1 MPVPGSVPAGGP
13 PGITGAS
20 GLLPAQYLPLL
31 PAAGAG
37 SVSADLPSDHGRG
50 EGAAAGASEDSV
62 QPGGQREKQQEARP
76 GRAELAADS
85 ALALALAVV
94 LTMATYFVSQ
104 HRASVRPFD
113 AGGAAL
119 VIASSAVLAARRT
132 WPVAVLAVVFGIILT
147 YLAIGY
153 PDGPIWVTLIIAFF
167 TAVVRGQRLV
177 GVAAAIAVFG
187 VFLLIHPLLGRGPV
201 PSAAGLAAVAAWPLV
216 ILGTAEAVRIRRVRA
231 AEAARIREEE
241 TLRRASEERLRIAR
255 ELHDSLG
262 HYLSMISV
270 QSGVALNLNPG
281 LPGQVA
287 ESLSAIR
294 QASRE
299 GLRELRSVLRI
310 LRQDGEPAPHA
321 PPPTLARLSDL
332 VNHAA
337 AAGLQVRAET
347 GGTVRELPFG
357 IDQAA
362 FRIVQEALTNVTR
375 HAGTDT
381 ATVRIRYGQHD
392 LTLQVDDDGHGSNDG
407 PLPPGGS
414 GIAGM
419 RERAAALGGELHAGP
434 RPRGGFRVTATLPLD
449 GSE

>member
-1 MPVPGSVPAGGP
+1 
-13 PGITGAS
+13 
-20 GLLPAQYLPLL
+20 
-31 PAAGAG
+31 
-37 SVSADLPSDHGRG
+37 
-50 EGAAAGASEDSV
+50 V
-62 QPGGQREKQQEARP
+62 QPSRQRDKQQEARP
-76 GRAELAADS
+76 GRAGIAADS
-85 ALALALAVV
+85 ALALALAAV
-94 LTMATYFVSQ
+94 LTVATYFVSQ
-104 HRASVRPFD
+104 RRASVRPFD
-113 AGGAAL
+113 AGAAAL
-119 VIASSAVLAARRT
+119 VIASAAALAARRT
-132 WPVAVLAVVFGIILT
+132 RPVAVLAVVFGIVLA
-147 YLAIGY
+147 YLATGY
-153 PDGPIWVTLIIAFF
+153 PDGPIWLALIIAFF
-167 TAVVRGQRLV
+167 TAVVRGHRLV
-177 GVAAAIAVFG
+177 GVAAVIAVFG
-187 VFLLIHPLLGRGPV
+187 MFLLIHPLLGRGPA

-216 ILGTAEAVRIRRVRA
+216 ILGAAEAVRIRRVRA

-241 TLRRASEERLRIAR
+241 ALRRASEERLRIAR

-294 QASRE
+294 QASKE

-321 PPPTLARLSDL
+321 PPPALARLGDL
-332 VNHAA
+332 TGHAA

-347 GGTVRELPFG
+347 SGTVRELPFG
-357 IDQAA
+357 VDQAA

-381 ATVRIRYGQHD
+381 ATVRVLYGQHD
-392 LTLQVDDDGHGSNDG
+392 LTVQVDDDGRGRDDG
-407 PLPPGGS
+407 LPPPGGS

-434 RPRGGFRVTATLPLD
+434 RPGGGFRVTAALPLD

>member
-1 MPVPGSVPAGGP
+1 M
-13 PGITGAS
+13 
-20 GLLPAQYLPLL
+20 Q
-31 PAAGAG
+31 
-37 SVSADLPSDHGRG
+37 PS
-50 EGAAAGASEDSV
+50 
-62 QPGGQREKQQEARP
+62 GQRDKQQEARP
-76 GRAELAADS
+76 GRAGLAADS
-85 ALALALAVV
+85 ALALVLAAV
-94 LTMATYFVSQ
+94 LTVATYFVSQ
-104 HRASVRPFD
+104 HQASVRPFD
-113 AGGAAL
+113 AGAAAL
-119 VIASSAVLAARRT
+119 VIAAAAVLAARRT
-132 WPVAVLAVVFGIILT
+132 RPVAVLAVVFGIVLA
-147 YLAIGY
+147 YLATGY
-153 PDGPIWVTLIIAFF
+153 ADGPIWLTLIIAFF
-167 TAVVRGQRLV
+167 TAVVRGHRLA
-177 GVAAAIAVFG
+177 GVAATIAVFG
-187 VFLLIHPLLGRGPV
+187 IFLLIHPLLGRGPA

-216 ILGTAEAVRIRRVRA
+216 ILGAAEAVRIRRVRA

-241 TLRRASEERLRIAR
+241 ALRRASEERLRIAR

-294 QASRE
+294 QASKE

-321 PPPTLARLSDL
+321 PPPALARLGDL
-332 VNHAA
+332 AGHAA

-347 GGTVRELPFG
+347 SGTVRELPFG
-357 IDQAA
+357 VDQAA

-392 LTLQVDDDGHGSNDG
+392 LTVQVDDDGRGRNDG
-407 PLPPGGS
+407 LPPPGGS

-419 RERAAALGGELHAGP
+419 RERATALGGELNAGP
-434 RPRGGFRVTATLPLD
+434 RPAGGFRVTATLPLD

>member
-1 MPVPGSVPAGGP
+1 
-13 PGITGAS
+13 
-20 GLLPAQYLPLL
+20 
-31 PAAGAG
+31 
-37 SVSADLPSDHGRG
+37 
-50 EGAAAGASEDSV
+50 V
-62 QPGGQREKQQEARP
+62 QPGGQRDKQHEARV
-76 GRAELAADS
+76 GRAGLAADS
-85 ALALALAVV
+85 ALALVLAVV
-94 LTMATYFVSQ
+94 LTVATYYVSQ

-113 AGGAAL
+113 AGAAAL
-119 VIASSAVLAARRT
+119 VVAASVTLAARRAR
-132 WPVAVLAVVFGIILT
+132 PVAVLAVEFAIVLG
-147 YLAIGY
+147 YLAAGY
-153 PDGPIWVTLIIAFF
+153 PDGPIWLTLIIAFF
-167 TAVVRGQRLV
+167 TAVVLGHRLA

-187 VFLLIHPLLGRGPV
+187 LFLVIHPLLGRGPA
-201 PSAAGLAAVAAWPLV
+201 PSGATVAAVAAWPLV
-216 ILGTAEAVRIRRVRA
+216 ILGAAEAVRIRRVRA
-231 AEAARIREEE
+231 AEAVRIREEE
-241 TLRRASEERLRIAR
+241 ALRRASDERLRIAR

-270 QSGVALNLNPG
+270 QSGVALNLNHD

-294 QASRE
+294 QASKE

-321 PPPTLARLSDL
+321 PPPALARLGDL
-332 VNHAA
+332 VDHAA

-357 IDQAA
+357 VDQAA

-381 ATVRIRYGQHD
+381 ATVRVRYGQHD
-392 LTLQVDDDGHGSNDG
+392 LTVQVDDDGQERNDG
-407 PLPPGGS
+407 LPPPGGS
-414 GIAGM
+414 GIPGM

-434 RPRGGFRVTATLPLD
+434 RPGGGFRVTATLPLG

>member
-1 MPVPGSVPAGGP
+1 M
-13 PGITGAS
+13 
-20 GLLPAQYLPLL
+20 
-31 PAAGAG
+31 
-37 SVSADLPSDHGRG
+37 
-50 EGAAAGASEDSV
+50 
-62 QPGGQREKQQEARP
+62 QPGGRRDKQQAARI
-76 GRAELAADS
+76 GRAGLAADS
-85 ALALALAVV
+85 ALALVLAVV
-94 LTMATYFVSQ
+94 LTVATYFVSQ

-113 AGGAAL
+113 AGAAAL
-119 VIASSAVLAARRT
+119 VVAASVALAARRT
-132 WPVAVLAVVFGIILT
+132 WPVAVLAVEFGILLA
-147 YLAIGY
+147 YLAAGY
-153 PDGPIWVTLIIAFF
+153 PEGPIWLALIIAFF
-167 TAVVRGQRLV
+167 TAVVRGHRLA

-187 VFLLIHPLLGRGPV
+187 LFLLIHPLLGRGPA
-201 PSAAGLAAVAAWPLV
+201 PSAAALAAVAAWPLV
-216 ILGTAEAVRIRRVRA
+216 ILAAAEAVRIRRVRA
-231 AEAARIREEE
+231 AEAAMIREEE
-241 TLRRASEERLRIAR
+241 ALRRASDERLRIAR

-270 QSGVALNLNPG
+270 QSGVALNLNHD

-294 QASRE
+294 QASKE

-321 PPPTLARLSDL
+321 PPPALARLGDL

-357 IDQAA
+357 VDQAA

-381 ATVRIRYGQHD
+381 ATVRVRYGRHD
-392 LTLQVDDDGHGSNDG
+392 LTVQVDDDGQGRNG
-407 PLPPGGS
+407 GLPPPGGS
-414 GIAGM
+414 GITGM

-434 RPRGGFRVTATLPLD
+434 RPGGGFRVTATLPLD
-449 GSE
+449 GNE

>member
-1 MPVPGSVPAGGP
+1 M
-13 PGITGAS
+13 
-20 GLLPAQYLPLL
+20 
-31 PAAGAG
+31 
-37 SVSADLPSDHGRG
+37 
-50 EGAAAGASEDSV
+50 
-62 QPGGQREKQQEARP
+62 QPGGQRDRQQEARP
-76 GRAELAADS
+76 GRAGLAADS
-85 ALALALAVV
+85 ALALVLAAV
-94 LTMATYFVSQ
+94 LTVATYFVSQ
-104 HRASVRPFD
+104 HRASMRPFD
-113 AGGAAL
+113 AGAAAL
-119 VIASSAVLAARRT
+119 VIASAAALAARRT
-132 WPVAVLAVVFGIILT
+132 RPVAVLAAVFAIVLA
-147 YLAIGY
+147 YLVTGY
-153 PDGPIWVTLIIAFF
+153 PDGPIWLALIIAFF
-167 TAVVRGQRLV
+167 TAVVRGHRLA

-187 VFLLIHPLLGRGPV
+187 IFLLIHPLLGRGPV

-216 ILGTAEAVRIRRVRA
+216 ILGAAEAVRIRRVRA

-241 TLRRASEERLRIAR
+241 ALRRASDERLRIAR

-294 QASRE
+294 QASKE

-321 PPPTLARLSDL
+321 PPPALARLGDL

-347 GGTVRELPFG
+347 SGTARELPFG
-357 IDQAA
+357 VDQAA

-381 ATVRIRYGQHD
+381 AIVRIRYGQHD
-392 LTLQVDDDGHGSNDG
+392 LTVQVDDDGQGRNDG
-407 PLPPGGS
+407 LPPPGGS

-434 RPRGGFRVTATLPLD
+434 RPGGGFRVTATLPLD

>member
-1 MPVPGSVPAGGP
+1 
-13 PGITGAS
+13 
-20 GLLPAQYLPLL
+20 
-31 PAAGAG
+31 
-37 SVSADLPSDHGRG
+37 
-50 EGAAAGASEDSV
+50 V
-62 QPGGQREKQQEARP
+62 QPGGRRDKQQAARI
-76 GRAELAADS
+76 GRAGLAADS
-85 ALALALAVV
+85 ALALVLAVV
-94 LTMATYFVSQ
+94 LTVATYFVSQ

-113 AGGAAL
+113 AGAAAL
-119 VIASSAVLAARRT
+119 VVAASVALAARRT
-132 WPVAVLAVVFGIILT
+132 WPVAVLAVEFGILLA
-147 YLAIGY
+147 YLAAGY
-153 PDGPIWVTLIIAFF
+153 PEGPIWLALIIAFF
-167 TAVVRGQRLV
+167 TAVVRGHRLA
-177 GVAAAIAVFG
+177 GVAASIAVFG
-187 VFLLIHPLLGRGPV
+187 LFLLIHPLLGRGPA
-201 PSAAGLAAVAAWPLV
+201 PSAAALAAVAAWPLV
-216 ILGTAEAVRIRRVRA
+216 VLAAAEAVRIRRVRA
-231 AEAARIREEE
+231 AEAAMIREEE
-241 TLRRASEERLRIAR
+241 ALRRASDERLRIAR

-270 QSGVALNLNPG
+270 QSGVALNLNHD

-294 QASRE
+294 QASKE

-321 PPPTLARLSDL
+321 PPPALARLGDL

-357 IDQAA
+357 VDQAA

-381 ATVRIRYGQHD
+381 ATVRVRYGRHD
-392 LTLQVDDDGHGSNDG
+392 LTVQVDDDGQGRNG
-407 PLPPGGS
+407 GLPRPGGS

-434 RPRGGFRVTATLPLD
+434 RPGGGYRVTATLPLG

>member
-1 MPVPGSVPAGGP
+1 M
-13 PGITGAS
+13 
-20 GLLPAQYLPLL
+20 
-31 PAAGAG
+31 
-37 SVSADLPSDHGRG
+37 
-50 EGAAAGASEDSV
+50 
-62 QPGGQREKQQEARP
+62 QPGGQRDTQQKAPP
-76 GRAELAADS
+76 GRAGLAADS
-85 ALALALAVV
+85 ALGLALAAV
-94 LTMATYFVSQ
+94 LTAATYFVSQ

-113 AGGAAL
+113 AGAAAL
-119 VIASSAVLAARRT
+119 IIASSAALAARRT
-132 WPVAVLAVVFGIILT
+132 RPVAVLAAVFGIV
-147 YLAIGY
+147 LAYVAAGY
-153 PDGPIWVTLIIAFF
+153 PDGPIWLTLIIAYF
-167 TAVVRGQRLV
+167 TAVVRGHRLA
-177 GVAAAIAVFG
+177 GVATAIAVFG
-187 VFLLIHPLLGRGPV
+187 IFVLIHPVLGRGPV
-201 PSAAGLAAVAAWPLV
+201 PSAAEVAAVAAWPLV
-216 ILGTAEAVRIRRVRA
+216 ILGAAEAVRIRRVRA

-241 TLRRASEERLRIAR
+241 ALRRASEERLRIAR

-294 QASRE
+294 QASKE
-299 GLRELRSVLRI
+299 GLRELRSALRI

-321 PPPTLARLSDL
+321 PPPGLARLGDL
-332 VNHAA
+332 TGHAA

-347 GGTVRELPFG
+347 GGAVRELPFG
-357 IDQAA
+357 VDQAA

-392 LTLQVDDDGHGSNDG
+392 LTVQVDDDGRERGDG
-407 PLPPGGS
+407 RPRPAGS

-434 RPRGGFRVTATLPLD
+434 RPGGGFRVTATLPLD
-449 GSE
+449 GSA

>member
-1 MPVPGSVPAGGP
+1 M
-13 PGITGAS
+13 
-20 GLLPAQYLPLL
+20 
-31 PAAGAG
+31 
-37 SVSADLPSDHGRG
+37 
-50 EGAAAGASEDSV
+50 
-62 QPGGQREKQQEARP
+62 QPDGQRNKPQEMRP
-76 GRAELAADS
+76 GRAALAADS
-85 ALALALAVV
+85 ALALVLAVV
-94 LTMATYFVSQ
+94 LTVATYFVSQ

-113 AGGAAL
+113 AGAAAL
-119 VIASSAVLAARRT
+119 VVASSVVLAARRR
-132 WPVAVLAVVFGIILT
+132 WPVAVLAMVFGIVLA
-147 YLAIGY
+147 YLVIGY
-153 PDGPIWVTLIIAFF
+153 PEGPIWLTLIIAFF
-167 TAVVRGQRLV
+167 TAVVCGHRLV

-187 VFLLIHPLLGRGPV
+187 MFLLIHPLLGRGPAL
-201 PSAAGLAAVAAWPLV
+201 SAAGVAAAAAWPLV
-216 ILGTAEAVRIRRVRA
+216 ILGAAEAVRIRRVRS
-231 AEAARIREEE
+231 AEAARIQEEAA
-241 TLRRASEERLRIAR
+241 LRRASDERLRIAR

-270 QSGVALNLNPG
+270 QSGVALNLNHD

-294 QASRE
+294 QASKE

-321 PPPTLARLSDL
+321 PPPGLARLGDL
-332 VNHAA
+332 VNQAA

-347 GGTVRELPFG
+347 GGRVRELPFG
-357 IDQAA
+357 VDQAA

-381 ATVRIRYGQHD
+381 ATLRVRYGQHD
-392 LTLQVDDDGHGSNDG
+392 LTVQVDDDGQGRSDSL
-407 PLPPGGS
+407 PPPGGS

-434 RPRGGFRVTATLPLD
+434 RPGGGFRVTATLPLD

>member
-1 MPVPGSVPAGGP
+1 MAVVR
-13 PGITGAS
+13 
-20 GLLPAQYLPLL
+20 
-31 PAAGAG
+31 
-37 SVSADLPSDHGRG
+37 GRPRLKQP
-50 EGAAAGASEDSV
+50 EDSV
-62 QPGGQREKQQEARP
+62 QPGGQRDKQQEARV
-76 GRAELAADS
+76 GRAGLAADS
-85 ALALALAVV
+85 ALALVLAVV
-94 LTMATYFVSQ
+94 LTVATYFVSQ

-113 AGGAAL
+113 AGAAAL
-119 VIASSAVLAARRT
+119 VVAASVALAARRT
-132 WPVAVLAVVFGIILT
+132 WPVAVLAVMFGIVLA

-153 PDGPIWVTLIIAFF
+153 PEGPIWLTLVIAFF
-167 TAVVRGQRLV
+167 TAVVRGHRLA

-187 VFLLIHPLLGRGPV
+187 IFLLIHPLLGRGPA
-201 PSAAGLAAVAAWPLV
+201 PSAAGIAAVAAWPLV
-216 ILGTAEAVRIRRVRA
+216 LLGAAEAVRIRRVRA

-241 TLRRASEERLRIAR
+241 ALRQASDERLRIAR

-270 QSGVALNLNPG
+270 QSGVALNLNHD

-287 ESLSAIR
+287 ESLAAIR
-294 QASRE
+294 QASKE

-321 PPPTLARLSDL
+321 PPPALARLGDL
-332 VNHAA
+332 VDHAA

-357 IDQAA
+357 VDQAA

-381 ATVRIRYGQHD
+381 ATVCVRYGQHD
-392 LTLQVDDDGHGSNDG
+392 LTVQVDDDGQGRNDSL
-407 PLPPGGS
+407 PPPGGS

-434 RPRGGFRVTATLPLD
+434 RPGGGFRVTATLPLD

>member
-1 MPVPGSVPAGGP
+1 VFA
-13 PGITGAS
+13 I
-20 GLLPAQYLPLL
+20 
-31 PAAGAG
+31 
-37 SVSADLPSDHGRG
+37 
-50 EGAAAGASEDSV
+50 
-62 QPGGQREKQQEARP
+62 
-76 GRAELAADS
+76 
-85 ALALALAVV
+85 
-94 LTMATYFVSQ
+94 
-104 HRASVRPFD
+104 
-113 AGGAAL
+113 
-119 VIASSAVLAARRT
+119 VLA
-132 WPVAVLAVVFGIILT
+132 
-147 YLAIGY
+147 YLVTGY
-153 PDGPIWVTLIIAFF
+153 PDGPIWLALIIAFF
-167 TAVVRGQRLV
+167 TAVVRGHRFA

-187 VFLLIHPLLGRGPV
+187 IFLLIHPLLGRGPV

-216 ILGTAEAVRIRRVRA
+216 ILGAAEAVRIRRVQA
-231 AEAARIREEE
+231 AEATRIREEE
-241 TLRRASEERLRIAR
+241 ALRRASDERLQIAR

-294 QASRE
+294 QASKE

-321 PPPTLARLSDL
+321 PPPALARLGDL

-347 GGTVRELPFG
+347 CGTVRELPFG
-357 IDQAA
+357 VDQAA
-362 FRIVQEALTNVTR
+362 FRIMQEALTNVTR

-381 ATVRIRYGQHD
+381 AIVRVRYGQHD
-392 LTLQVDDDGHGSNDG
+392 LTVQVDDDGQGRNDG
-407 PLPPGGS
+407 LPPPGGS

-419 RERAAALGGELHAGP
+419 GERAAALGGELNAGP
-434 RPRGGFRVTATLPLD
+434 RPGGGFRVTATLPLD

>member
-1 MPVPGSVPAGGP
+1 
-13 PGITGAS
+13 
-20 GLLPAQYLPLL
+20 
-31 PAAGAG
+31 
-37 SVSADLPSDHGRG
+37 
-50 EGAAAGASEDSV
+50 V
-62 QPGGQREKQQEARP
+62 QPGGRRDKQQAARI
-76 GRAELAADS
+76 GRAGLAADS
-85 ALALALAVV
+85 ALALVLAVV
-94 LTMATYFVSQ
+94 LTVATYFVSQ

-113 AGGAAL
+113 AGAAAL
-119 VIASSAVLAARRT
+119 VVAASVALAARRT
-132 WPVAVLAVVFGIILT
+132 WPVAVLAVEFGILLA
-147 YLAIGY
+147 YLAAGY
-153 PDGPIWVTLIIAFF
+153 PEGPIWLALIIAFF
-167 TAVVRGQRLV
+167 TAVVRGHRLA

-187 VFLLIHPLLGRGPV
+187 LFLLIHPLLGRGPA
-201 PSAAGLAAVAAWPLV
+201 PSAAALAAVAAWPLV
-216 ILGTAEAVRIRRVRA
+216 ILAAAEAVRIRRVRA
-231 AEAARIREEE
+231 AEAAMIREEE
-241 TLRRASEERLRIAR
+241 ALRRASDERLRIAR

-270 QSGVALNLNPG
+270 QSGVALNLNHD

-294 QASRE
+294 QASKE

-321 PPPTLARLSDL
+321 PPPALARLGDL

-357 IDQAA
+357 VDQAA

-381 ATVRIRYGQHD
+381 ATVRVRYGRHD
-392 LTLQVDDDGHGSNDG
+392 LTVQVDDDGQGRNG
-407 PLPPGGS
+407 GLPRPGGS

-434 RPRGGFRVTATLPLD
+434 RPGGGYRVTATLPLG
-449 GSE
+449 GSQ

>member
-1 MPVPGSVPAGGP
+1 
-13 PGITGAS
+13 
-20 GLLPAQYLPLL
+20 
-31 PAAGAG
+31 
-37 SVSADLPSDHGRG
+37 
-50 EGAAAGASEDSV
+50 V
-62 QPGGQREKQQEARP
+62 QPGGQGDKQQEARA
-76 GRAELAADS
+76 GRAALAADS
-85 ALALALAVV
+85 ALALVLAAV
-94 LTMATYFVSQ
+94 LTVATYFISEHQ
-104 HRASVRPFD
+104 ASVRPFD
-113 AGGAAL
+113 AGAAAL
-119 VIASSAVLAARRT
+119 VIASSAALAARRT
-132 WPVAVLAVVFGIILT
+132 WPVAVLAVVFGIVLA
-147 YLAIGY
+147 YLAAGY

-167 TAVVRGQRLV
+167 TAVVRGHRLV

-187 VFLLIHPLLGRGPV
+187 IFLLIHPLLGRGPA
-201 PSAAGLAAVAAWPLV
+201 PSAAGLAAVVAWPLV
-216 ILGTAEAVRIRRVRA
+216 ILAAAEAVRIRRVRA

-241 TLRRASEERLRIAR
+241 ALRRASDERLRIAR

-270 QSGVALNLNPG
+270 QSGVALNLNQD
-281 LPGQVA
+281 LPSQVA

-294 QASRE
+294 QASKE

-321 PPPTLARLSDL
+321 PPSALAGLGDL

-347 GGTVRELPFG
+347 GGAVRGLPFG
-357 IDQAA
+357 VDQAA

-375 HAGTDT
+375 HAGTNT
-381 ATVRIRYGQHD
+381 ATVLVRYGQHD
-392 LTLQVDDDGHGSNDG
+392 LTVQVDDDGQGRNDG
-407 PLPPGGS
+407 LPPPGGS

-434 RPRGGFRVTATLPLD
+434 RPEGGFRVIATLPLD